1 MGETEQIGLEAL
13 AEIRQVKTMAD
24 YSVNVVLN
32 LPEQFKPAAKKFMDW
47 QGKMIRIVAVLEDK

>member
-1 MGETEQIGLEAL
+1 MAEDKQIGLEAI

-32 LPEQFKPAAKKFMDW
+32 LPEPFKPAAKMFMDW
-47 QGKMIRIVAVLEDK
+47 QGKMIRIVAVLETD